1 MTISALPPSIFL
13 IIGALLVPF
22 LKGNLKKLFV
32 LALPLVTLVSFL
44 NMETG
49 TYWQVQFL
57 DMTLVLGRVD
67 KLSFVFGL
75 IFLIITFVGVLY
87 IMHQDDDL
95 EFVAGLF
102 YAGSAVGA
110 VLAGDLFSFLVFWE
124 MLTLGSMFLIM
135 ARRTDESRKAAFRY
149 VLMHVF
155 GGLLLISGIILH
167 VHETGSLEFT
177 KINLSS
183 LSSYLIFFGIGVNCA
198 WPLLHTWLVDAY
210 PSASVGGV
218 VFLSSFTTKTAVYA
232 LARAFPGEPLLIWIG
247 VAMAAFPIFYAV
259 IENNLRKVL
268 AYSLLNQLGFMVTG
282 IGIGTQL
289 ALNGAVTHAFC
300 HILYKGLLWMSMG
313 AVLYRTGRTKCTELG
328 GLYKS
333 MPWTCLFCIIGAA
346 SISAFPL
353 TNGFVS
359 KSIIMSAS
367 LEEHFYLVWFV
378 LLFAAAGV
386 FHHAGIKIPF
396 FAFFSHD
403 RGLRTKEAPKNM
415 LFAMGIAAFLCIFLG
430 CFPQPLYDLLPFDNT
445 LPSKGVPYTPYDY
458 SHVVSQTQLLFFSAL
473 AFCMLMLSGLY
484 PAEIRSVNLD
494 FDWVYRKT
502 FGFFYCVMDKV
513 LNSLNA
519 VCDKTLAKG
528 VPSSLAKAFRNFPGL
543 LSTNLL
549 ALVWASFGLS
559 SKEIKSRK
567 EAVMTRIENGSA
579 SIGFSAIAAMIALS
593 FLIRW

>member
-1 MTISALPPSIFL
+1 MTIDAFPPSVLL
-13 IIGALLVPF
+13 IVGALLVPL
-22 LKGNLKKLFV
+22 LKGNIKKLLV
-32 LALPLVTLVSFL
+32 LALPLTALYSFF
-44 NMETG
+44 NMDLG
-49 TYWQVQFL
+49 SYWQISFL

-75 IFLIITFVGVLY
+75 IFLLITCIGMLY
-87 IMHQDDDL
+87 IIHQDDNL
-95 EFVAGLF
+95 EFGAGLF

-124 MLTLGSMFLIM
+124 MLTLGSMCLIL
-135 ARRTDESRKAAFRY
+135 ARRTQESKKAALRY

-167 VHETGSLEFT
+167 VHETGSLDFV
-177 KINLSS
+177 KINLGS
-183 LSSYLIFFGIGVNCA
+183 LSSYLIFLGIGVNCA
-198 WPLLHTWLVDAY
+198 WPLMHTWLIDAY
-210 PSASVGGV
+210 PSASIGGV

-259 IENNLRKVL
+259 VENNLRKVL

-313 AVLYRTGRTKCTELG
+313 AVLFRTGRTKCTELG

-367 LEEHFYLVWFV
+367 LEEHYYLVWFV

-415 LFAMGIAAFLCIFLG
+415 LAAMGIAAFLCIFLG
-430 CFPQPLYDLLPFDNT
+430 CMPGPLYGLLPFDNVV
-445 LPSKGVPYTPYDY
+445 PSTGAEYSAYDY
-458 SHVVSQTQLLFFSAL
+458 SHVMSQTQLLFFSAL

-484 PAEIRSVNLD
+484 PAELRSVNLD
-494 FDWVYRKT
+494 FDWVYRRGSVYFYKVVSFT
-502 FGFFYCVMDKV
+502 FNG
-513 LNSLNA
+513 LNSL
-519 VCDKTLAKG
+519 CDKYLARGIPTFLGQISKNLPG
-528 VPSSLAKAFRNFPGL
+528 IFTAHFLGIIWAVTGSKPGEITERKKVVISNFDRG
-543 LSTNLL
+543 
-549 ALVWASFGLS
+549 A
-559 SKEIKSRK
+559 I
-567 EAVMTRIENGSA
+567 
-579 SIGFSAIAAMIALS
+579 SIGYSAIAVLVTLS
-593 FLIRW
+593 LLYRW